1 MKISAIPA
9 IAFKAKNKENR
20 YLCDGPDC
28 GDWSDEHLDTTV
40 FTDALFVIR
49 RDFKKP
55 GQQDLDDFYKFMA
68 SLPLSN
74 NVAFLKA
81 NYEPID
87 VELTTDELNVVR
99 ERNEW

>member
-1 MKISAIPA
+1 MKISV

-28 GDWSDEHLDTTV
+28 GDWTDEHLDTQV

-49 RDFKKP
+49 NDLKKP
-55 GQQDLDDFYKFMA
+55 TEEDLQNFYKFIA
-68 SLPLSN
+68 SLPMSIEVEFIKN
-74 NVAFLKA
+74 N
-81 NYEPID
+81 YDPME
-87 VELTTDELNVVR
+87 VELTPEELKIIR